1 MHLLDEVAGDDWWID
16 VTLPMLE
23 LAPRRIRGL
32 VRFIEKSKRAI
43 VYTDFADELGEGTV
57 VNLTGISVGT
67 NYERFLAKA
76 RAYLRDHEGHVTLQR
91 LRRDNN

>member
-1 MHLLDEVAGDDWWID
+1 MTGGSMSPCRCANWRVGGFEVSCGS
-16 VTLPMLE
+16 
-23 LAPRRIRGL
+23 
-32 VRFIEKSKRAI
+32 SKNPSGAI

-57 VNLTGISVGT
+57 VNLTGVSVGT